1 MRIVNF
7 NYLKQAYLL
16 LKDSG
21 LVLSSK
27 RLRRCAYLDVHQTN
41 YKSYELYNLYKKV
54 VNSEAANNQ
63 TIAIIIVLG
72 LIIAASIFLFT

>member
-7 NYLKQAYLL
+7 NYLNQAYLL

-21 LVLSSK
+21 LMLSNK

-41 YKSYELYNLYKKV
+41 YKSYELYNSYKKV
-54 VNSEAANNQ
+54 VNSDAANNQ